1 MASDTQKITPIAHRL
16 RRLRD
21 PFLYTQTALPQDIKP
36 AEDVRPTVQRAR
48 AKRSNAA

>member
-21 PFLYTQTALPQDIKP
+21 PFLYTQTALQDIKP
-36 AEDVRPTVQRAR
+36 AGDVRPTVQRAR